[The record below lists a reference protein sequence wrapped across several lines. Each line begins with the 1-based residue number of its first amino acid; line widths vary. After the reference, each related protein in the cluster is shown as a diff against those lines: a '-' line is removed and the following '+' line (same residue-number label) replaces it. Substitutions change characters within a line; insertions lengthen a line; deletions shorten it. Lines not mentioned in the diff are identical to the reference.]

1 MGLSSPDW
9 HGAEADIMSMSLV
22 WPAWAGCV
30 LFWCRGMGSIYRTI
44 FTLPS
49 GRIWLAVMLDGLAFG
64 VIGRIINSALVGHAR
79 HPICIS
85 CGGTSGVKS
94 VVFLLYFI
102 VFLGQSPVGLRF
114 AWWQKPGGPKIC
126 VEGLAPPAGY
136 FHPPAQPGVTSAAK

>member
-85 CGGTSGVKS
+85 CGGTSGVKND
-94 VVFLLYFI
+94 VFYCILLYF
-102 VFLGQSPVGLRF
+102 
-114 AWWQKPGGPKIC
+114 W
-126 VEGLAPPAGY
+126 
-136 FHPPAQPGVTSAAK
+136 AKARWA